1 MSFRDQTIDA
11 FLQQLSSKAPIPGGG
26 GASALVG
33 ALSASLAHMVA
44 ALTVGKPK
52 YAAVEAEMNEL
63 LKTAETLTNRFLALM
78 DEDAEAFEP
87 LAQAYR
93 LPKETE
99 AEKAEKS
106 LRMEAALK
114 SAVQPPIAI
123 MEACAQALPIIALC
137 AEKGSIVAVSDA
149 CLMTA
154 MPPGLTAA
162 TGLDALTHA
171 VEAYVSTQATPVTD
185 CKALK
190 AIELIAKHLP
200 TAVVDGQDLDAREG
214 MVYAEYLA
222 GIAFNNASLGY
233 VHAAA
238 HQLGGRYGLPHG
250 LANALML
257 PAVTDFNLV
266 AIPKRYADIARAMG
280 QSIAGLSTADAARL
294 APAAMRSLIE
304 TLGTPQHLRDV
315 RGFKE
320 EDIPLLAAGALEDI
334 TGAANL
340 RRATQEE
347 MEAIFRAVL

>member
-1 MSFRDQTIDA
+1 MAFRDQTIDA

-33 ALSASLAHMVA
+33 ALSTSLAHMVA

-52 YAAVEAEMNEL
+52 YAAVETEMNEL

-149 CLMTA
+149 GVA
-154 MPPGLTAA
+154 
-162 TGLDALTHA
+162 
-171 VEAYVSTQATPVTD
+171 
-185 CKALK
+185 
-190 AIELIAKHLP
+190 
-200 TAVVDGQDLDAREG
+200 
-214 MVYAEYLA
+214 
-222 GIAFNNASLGY
+222 ASLCR
-233 VHAAA
+233 AALESA
-238 HQLGGRYGLPHG
+238 SLNVFTNTQG
-250 LANALML
+250 ML
-257 PAVTDFNLV
+257 DQA
-266 AIPKRYADIARAMG
+266 YAASLNARANTLL
-280 QSIAGLSTADAARL
+280 QKHTAEAEAISRAVFARL
-294 APAAMRSLIE
+294 
-304 TLGTPQHLRDV
+304 
-315 RGFKE
+315 
-320 EDIPLLAAGALEDI
+320 GA
-334 TGAANL
+334 
-340 RRATQEE
+340 
-347 MEAIFRAVL
+347 